1 MSLQTDYL
9 FIIWRQGWGTMVGY
23 TVGTC
28 LLYFSVFVSSW
39 IAGLSFNVIL
49 GWYFVPKYRGN
60 VAFVLINYLKF
71 SPFKFFE
78 VVKTAVST
86 NVVFMPGKNAVWLF
100 TISLLQLMQSILL
113 KPKSY
118 CHIPLKLFSS
128 CQLCHLA
135 LILSFMVIVML
146 KCETKIYA
154 APKCH
159 FFIFW
164 KILIFM
170 SFLQIVYA
178 INSLRCV
185 LLLPSSVII

>member
-9 FIIWRQGWGTMVGY
+9 FIIWRQGWRTMVVY

-28 LLYFSVFVSSW
+28 LFYFSVFMSSW
-39 IAGLSFNVIL
+39 IADLSLNVVL
-49 GWYFVPKYRGN
+49 GWCFVPKYRGN
-60 VAFVLINYLKF
+60 VAFVLIHYLKF

-100 TISLLQLMQSILL
+100 FTISLLQLIQSILL

-118 CHIPLKLFSS
+118 CHTPLKLFSS

-146 KCETKIYA
+146 KCKTKICC
-154 APKCH
+154 PKMPLFH
-159 FFIFW
+159 
-164 KILIFM
+164 ILEDIYLHEI
-170 SFLQIVYA
+170 SADCTCY
-178 INSLRCV
+178 
-185 LLLPSSVII
+185 